1 MSAEEAEKIDIYT
14 TLQCFSFCS
23 EWQCYGTLSCS
34 RDTVCA
40 TNTARTQLPS
50 SKRTE
55 NQNFVLK
62 LRQLEMRTTLRGN
75 RSECPDSSQ
84 LETPAGGSH
93 IKKLSHVGVATRTDA
108 AFLNNNC

>member
-23 EWQCYGTLSCS
+23 EWQCFGTLACS
-34 RDTVCA
+34 RDTFVP
-40 TNTARTQLPS
+40 QIPQEHS
-50 SKRTE
+50 SRVQADR
-55 NQNFVLK
+55 NQNLVLK

-75 RSECPDSSQ
+75 RSKCPDSSQ
-84 LETPAGGSH
+84 LETAAAGSH